1 MYRIAISNQAKSF
14 KINRNLIRRAVH
26 MILKQAGVETAEIS
40 VAIVDDPTIAQI
52 HEQYLGEPDPTD
64 VLSFLLEKGDRHLE
78 GEIVVSADTA
88 AGWANRVGW
97 SAEHELLLYIV
108 HGTLHL
114 VGFDDQSQP
123 ERRKMRREEKVVL
136 RELGISIPYRSHP

>member
-1 MYRIAISNQAKSF
+1 MYRIAITSQVKSC
-14 KINRNLIRRAVH
+14 KISRSLIRRAVH
-26 MILKQAGVETAEIS
+26 TVLKQAGIETAEIS

-64 VLSFLLEKGDRHLE
+64 VLSFLLEKGDRHLD

-88 AGWANRVGW
+88 KTWATRVGW
-97 SAEHELLLYIV
+97 SPEHELLLYIV

-114 VGFDDQSQP
+114 VGFDDQTQT
-123 ERRKMRREEKVVL
+123 ERRKIRREEKAVL
-136 RELGISIPYRSHP
+136 RNLGISIPSRSHR